1 MSTSNKVVWTEGM
14 FLRPQHFQQ
23 QERYLEAFVEGRVR
37 ASRPYFWGFEE
48 IEIDTQL
55 LKLGKIAINRC
66 KLILPDG
73 TPVQIPEIDIAP
85 TALDVPPNTR
95 EKTVYLALPI
105 RRQGA
110 LDVQT
115 EETEQSLTRF
125 LAVEKTLVDTV
136 TGEGDDAPI
145 HIGQLQ
151 LKLLLEGEDLSGF
164 ISIGLLKI
172 KESAEDSSI
181 TLDDSYIPPLT
192 NCHAHPVL
200 HGFLNELSGLLNQRA
215 ETLAARLKESGRAG
229 SAEISDYL
237 LLQLLNR
244 LQPLTE
250 CLMQSELLHPYDL
263 YLQTIQMAGELSTF
277 TSQERRPA
285 RFPAYLH
292 KELATIFSPVLAELR
307 KCLSTVLEQSAIAL
321 ELTERKYGIHVAPI
335 SDRSLVEKASFI
347 LAVKANLP
355 ADQIR
360 TNFPGQIKI
369 AAVEKIR
376 ELINAQLPGI
386 GIQALPVAPRQLPYH
401 SGFTYFQLD
410 RSSEFWRTLL
420 QSGGFAIHVGGDFPG
435 LEMEFWAI
443 RD

>member
-23 QERYLEAFVEGRVR
+23 QERYFEAFIEGRVR
-37 ASRPYFWGFEE
+37 AARPFFWGFEE
-48 IEIDTQL
+48 LEVDTQL
-55 LKLGKIAINRC
+55 LKLGKISINRC
-66 KLILPDG
+66 KLVLPDG
-73 TPVQIPEIDIAP
+73 TPVQIPEIDRP
-85 TALDVPPNTR
+85 PVALDVPANTR
-95 EKTVYLALPI
+95 NKIVYLVLPI

-115 EETEQSLTRF
+115 DNSQQSLTRYI
-125 LAVEKTLVDTV
+125 AVEKTLMDTV

-145 HIGQLQ
+145 LIGEQQLG
-151 LKLLLEGEDLSGF
+151 LLLESDDLSGF
-164 ISIGLLKI
+164 IKLGMLKV
-172 KESAEDSSI
+172 KESAEDGSI
-181 TLDDSYIPPLT
+181 TLDETWIPPLS

-200 HGFLNELSGLLNQRA
+200 RGFLNELSGLLNQRA
-215 ETLAARLKESGRAG
+215 QTLAARLKESGRAG

-244 LQPLTE
+244 LQPLAE
-250 CLMQSELLHPYDL
+250 CLMQSPLLHPWDL
-263 YLQTIQMAGELSTF
+263 FLELIPMAGELSTF
-277 TSQERRPA
+277 TSADRRPP

-292 KELATIFSPVLAELR
+292 EELATVFAPVIGELR

-321 ELTERKYGIHVAPI
+321 ELAERKYGIHVSPI
-335 SDRSLVEKASFI
+335 TDRSLVEKATFV
-347 LAVKANLP
+347 LAVKANLSP
-355 ADQIR
+355 DQIR
-360 TNFPGQIKI
+360 VGFPGQIKI
-369 AAVEKIR
+369 APVEKIR

-410 RSSEFWRTLL
+410 RNSDFWRTLL

>member
-23 QERYLEAFVEGRVR
+23 QERYFEAFVEGRVR
-37 ASRPYFWGFEE
+37 AARPYFWGFEDL
-48 IEIDTQL
+48 EIDTQL
-55 LKLGKIAINRC
+55 LKLGKISVNRC
-66 KLILPDG
+66 KLVLPDG
-73 TPVQIPEIDIAP
+73 TPVQVPEVDAAP
-85 TALDVPPNTR
+85 VALDVPANTR
-95 EKTVYLALPI
+95 NKIVYLVLPV

-115 EETEQSLTRF
+115 DASQQSLTRY
-125 LAVEKTLVDTV
+125 LATEKTLMDTV

-145 HIGQLQ
+145 LIGQLQ
-151 LKLLLEGEDLSGF
+151 LTLLLETEDLSGF
-164 ISIGLLKI
+164 IKLGMLRI
-172 KESAEDSSI
+172 KESADDGSI
-181 TLDDSYIPPLT
+181 TLDDTYIPPLS
-192 NCHAHPVL
+192 NCHAHPTL

-244 LQPLTE
+244 LQPTAE
-250 CLMQSELLHPYDL
+250 CLMQSTLLHPYDMF
-263 YLQTIQMAGELSTF
+263 LQMIQMGGELSTF
-277 TSQERRPA
+277 TSTDRRPT

-292 KELATIFSPVLAELR
+292 EDLATIFSPVIGELR
-307 KCLSTVLEQSAIAL
+307 KSLSTVLEQSAIAL
-321 ELTERKYGIHVAPI
+321 ELAERKYGIHVSPI
-335 SDRSLVEKASFI
+335 NDRSLVEKASFV
-347 LAVKANLP
+347 LAVKASVSP
-355 ADQIR
+355 DQLR
-360 TNFPGQIKI
+360 VSFPSQIKI
-369 AAVEKIR
+369 APVEKIR

-410 RSSEFWRTLL
+410 RNSEFWRTLL